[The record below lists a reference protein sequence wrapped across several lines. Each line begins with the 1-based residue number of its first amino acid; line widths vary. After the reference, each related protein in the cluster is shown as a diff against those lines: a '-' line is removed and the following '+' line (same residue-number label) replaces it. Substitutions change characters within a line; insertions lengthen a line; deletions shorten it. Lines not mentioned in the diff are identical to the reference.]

1 MLLLCDD
8 NCFFLAKRVKVGHR
22 VVFYEVR
29 IISGTNGSSKVTM
42 YRKDLTKN
50 LVLVLQGV

>member
-8 NCFFLAKRVKVGHR
+8 NWFFLAKRVKVGHR
-22 VVFYEVR
+22 VVFYKVR

-42 YRKDLTKN
+42 YRRDLTEN
-50 LVLVLQGV
+50 LVLAIQSV